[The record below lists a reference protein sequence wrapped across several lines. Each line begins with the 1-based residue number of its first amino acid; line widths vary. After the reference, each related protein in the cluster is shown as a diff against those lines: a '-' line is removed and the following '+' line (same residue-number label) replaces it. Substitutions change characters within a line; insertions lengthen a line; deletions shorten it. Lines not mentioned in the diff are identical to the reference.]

1 MSGKTVHTFYACG
14 CFLRAGLSHPP
25 YFRRWG
31 PSDLDSCSLH
41 VAHELSRLI
50 GRLKMRRTGRN
61 TSAKT
66 EKWNGKNAKQEEIP
80 MENLDCLILQFSEQK
95 NVRPGFLISHF
106 SQSSENEKTRTYTS
120 RHVCRK
126 MQNPIEILREKIF
139 SGRRNGPRNFYTVP
153 VSLFRVFKNFLTDYA
168 SLFKG
173 HLVRVFKKNPPF
185 FLPFFFLILF
195 SSFFLSSSL
204 RTHFNV

>member
-1 MSGKTVHTFYACG
+1 MQ
-14 CFLRAGLSHPP
+14 
-25 YFRRWG
+25 
-31 PSDLDSCSLH
+31 
-41 VAHELSRLI
+41 
-50 GRLKMRRTGRN
+50 RTGRN

-66 EKWNGKNAKQEEIP
+66 EKWNGKNATEEEIP

-120 RHVCRK
+120 RLRCRK
-126 MQNPIEILREKIF
+126 MQNPIEILREFFF
-139 SGRRNGPRNFYTVP
+139 SGHRYGPRNFYTVP

-173 HLVRVFKKNPPF
+173 HLVRVFKKTSSF
-185 FLPFFFLILF
+185 FSSFLFSRPFFF
-195 SSFFLSSSL
+195 FFPCFSSSL
-204 RTHFNV
+204 RTQFNV

>member
-1 MSGKTVHTFYACG
+1 MQNGKVEREKRY
-14 CFLRAGLSHPP
+14 
-25 YFRRWG
+25 RRRNPNG
-31 PSDLDSCSLH
+31 K
-41 VAHELSRLI
+41 SRLSDFAVF
-50 GRLKMRRTGRN
+50 R
-61 TSAKT
+61 A
-66 EKWNGKNAKQEEIP
+66 
-80 MENLDCLILQFSEQK
+80 K

-120 RHVCRK
+120 RLRCRK
-126 MQNPIEILREKIF
+126 MQNPIEILREFFF
-139 SGRRNGPRNFYTVP
+139 SGHRYGPRNFYTVP